1 MGFFRQRRE
10 GGGCMERSRSG
21 PKLTECREIYK
32 RAISQRSEPRSVHKS
47 PRQQL
52 WEKSARE
59 QKSINSLKGTG
70 RENVGGNREIKIY
83 AGLGLIRWRGRG
95 VYFKVNVW
103 QFRWNHG
110 FPFQLKM
117 KMDRRG
123 WKDKN
128 GRQQGGRESCSGI
141 FSLGTHEKTLK
152 ILTHFKKWI
161 AAPITAVHRELKNI
175 HDHPPDF

>member
-59 QKSINSLKGTG
+59 QKSINSLKRTG
-70 RENVGGNREIKIY
+70 RENVGRNREIKIY
-83 AGLGLIRWRGRG
+83 ADLGLIRWRGG
-95 VYFKVNVW
+95 GGYISKWMFGSLDGTTVSLSNW
-103 QFRWNHG
+103 RWKWTGEDERIKTAGSREEGRAAQVSLAWGHT
-110 FPFQLKM
+110 
-117 KMDRRG
+117 RR
-123 WKDKN
+123 
-128 GRQQGGRESCSGI
+128 
-141 FSLGTHEKTLK
+141 L
-152 ILTHFKKWI
+152 
-161 AAPITAVHRELKNI
+161 
-175 HDHPPDF
+175 